1 MGAVVSRRLLGVG
14 VDVVSV
20 SRLARI
26 RSRREVL
33 EHVCAPEEGPLVTD
47 DLGAARLWAGK
58 EAVAKTLSTGFW
70 QQGVDWLDIRF
81 DEQGQVRLLGR
92 AARIAGPSQFALDY
106 TRMDDMVIAVA
117 FRWGPSETGSEMAG
131 APE

>member
-1 MGAVVSRRLLGVG
+1 MGTIVSRRLLGVG

-20 SRLARI
+20 SRLARV
-26 RSRREVL
+26 RSRRDVL
-33 EHVCAPEEGPLVTD
+33 EHVRAPEEASLVTD

-81 DEQGQVRLLGR
+81 DEKGSVSLLGR

-106 TRMDDMVIAVA
+106 TRMDDMVVAVA
-117 FRWGPSETGSEMAG
+117 FRWGPSETDSDLPE